1 MSAPRGLWHLVACL
15 AYNYVVMGI
24 YDRDYQ
30 RDDYYNRRPGFD
42 LGGPRT
48 LTTNLV
54 IVMFIVYAIQLV
66 TRGERPDSG
75 WFTELF
81 SLHADVVKR
90 PWLLFELVTYGFLHD
105 VWHFQHILFNMLG
118 LWLFGRS
125 VEYRYGKREY
135 FTFFLAGVVVAG
147 VIWVV
152 GEFIAQREWTSIS
165 MLGASGGISAVLIL
179 FCLNFPHQL
188 IYIYG
193 VLPIPA
199 WVAAIIFVGFDLMGA
214 MGQGGQGG
222 ANVAFTAHLGGALFA
237 LLYFQT
243 GMRLERFLPNASLLS
258 QLKAKP
264 KLRVHDPESAEDTEQ
279 AVDEILKKIQE
290 QGRDSLTRRERRI
303 LEEASREYQKR
314 RN

>member
-1 MSAPRGLWHLVACL
+1 MVAYL
-15 AYNYVVMGI
+15 AYNYGVMGI

-30 RDDYYNRRPGFD
+30 RDDYYDRRPGFD
-42 LGGPRT
+42 LGGSRT

-54 IVMFIVYAIQLV
+54 IVMFVIYAIQLA
-66 TRGERPDSG
+66 TRGERPDAG
-75 WFTELF
+75 WFTETF

-90 PWLLFELVTYGFLHD
+90 PWLFFELVTYGFLHD

-118 LWLFGRS
+118 LWFFGRS

-135 FTFFLAGVVVAG
+135 FTFFLASVIVAG
-147 VIWVV
+147 VVWVV
-152 GEFIAQREWTSIS
+152 GEFIAQRQWTSIS

-243 GMRLERFLPNASLLS
+243 GMRLERLLPSGSLLNH
-258 QLKAKP
+258 LKAKP
-264 KLRVHDPESAEDTEQ
+264 KLRVHDPESAKDTEQ

-303 LEEASREYQKR
+303 LEDASREYQKR
-314 RN
+314 RE